1 MDSKKS
7 SLRSEQRLHDATTP
21 PVAASLEA
29 SDEALTESALVAR
42 QPDLAPLVEI
52 FEAEVEATGYLDV
65 LNKLAIIYLVTG
77 RPQDAVPLLER
88 CVEGNPEYIE
98 AWANLAF
105 TRLQLGLAS
114 DAGTIFPRIL
124 KNRASSSEIHNLY
137 GLFFALQGNY
147 SEAILEYERA
157 LLFEPGYELAHNN
170 LALAYE
176 ALGQRKKA
184 IKHFQSAGSLQPLYN
199 DLGIFRDGVVG
210 SEAVENFR
218 AKVQGNPLR
227 ALAYY
232 EAAFFYAAQEESEK
246 ALSILGEALVIEPDY
261 ARYYTALGF
270 LEMTWGSQSEAEAHL
285 KRVLEID
292 PGAYEAHIHLGFY
305 YGEEERMDLVLDHFG
320 KAVDLRPYYPD
331 LQFNLGEGLLNEED
345 YAGAIACFNRALTI
359 NPYYG
364 MALFKLGY
372 AQQESDKLEQAIDS
386 FTRLKALDP
395 EFPDIDKFLN
405 NAQSR
410 SKPTVTRRKKKG

>member
-1 MDSKKS
+1 M
-7 SLRSEQRLHDATTP
+7 RSDPRLHDATTP
-21 PVAASLEA
+21 PVAAGLEE
-29 SDEALTESALVAR
+29 SDEARMESDLVDR
-42 QPDLAPLVEI
+42 QTDLAPLIEI
-52 FEAEVEATGYLDV
+52 FEAEVEATGYVDV
-65 LNKLAIIYLVTG
+65 VNKLATIYLVTG
-77 RPQDAVPLLER
+77 RPQDAVPLLKR
-88 CVEGNPEYIE
+88 CVEVNPDYIE

-105 TRLQLGLAS
+105 TRLQLGLVN
-114 DAGTIFPRIL
+114 DAQTIFPRIL
-124 KNRASSSEIHNLY
+124 KNRTSSSEIHNLY

-157 LLFEPGYELAHNN
+157 LLIEPGYELAHNN

-184 IKHFQSAGSLQPLYN
+184 IEHFQSAVSLHPLYSE
-199 DLGIFRDGVVG
+199 LGIFLDGDVG
-210 SEAVENFR
+210 SEAVESFR

-246 ALSILGEALVIEPDY
+246 ARSILEEALIIEPDF
-261 ARYYTALGF
+261 ARYYTSLGF

-285 KRVLEID
+285 KKVLEID
-292 PGAYEAHIHLGFY
+292 PGAYEAHVHLGFY
-305 YGEEERMDLVLDHFG
+305 YGEEEKMDLVLDHFG

-331 LQFNLGEGLLNEED
+331 LHFNLGEGLLNEED
-345 YAGAIACFNRALTI
+345 YTGAITCFHRALTI

-372 AQQESDKLEQAIDS
+372 AQQESGQPEQATDT

-410 SKPTVTRRKKKG
+410 SKPTVTRRKKKR